1 MDMENNLPLSV
12 ANRLFRDYLHLLGR
26 KMPYP
31 YHELAITSMTVEK
44 DKIGTGYTVMLSH
57 DEFNGVLPDD
67 KAPSI
72 KVDLLSYLGIPE
84 FL

>member
-1 MDMENNLPLSV
+1 MDMENNLPLTV
-12 ANRLFRDYLHLLGR
+12 ANRLFSDYLHFIGQ

-31 YHELAITSMTVEK
+31 YYELEITSMTVEK

-57 DEFNGVLPDD
+57 DEFDGVLPDD

-72 KVDLLSYLGIPE
+72 QIDLLSYLDIPV